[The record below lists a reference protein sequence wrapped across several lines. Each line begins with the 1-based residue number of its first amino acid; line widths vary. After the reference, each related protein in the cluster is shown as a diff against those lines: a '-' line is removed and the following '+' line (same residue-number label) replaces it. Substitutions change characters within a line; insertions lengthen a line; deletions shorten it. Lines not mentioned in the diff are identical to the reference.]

1 MDGFYAKYISVSNIL
16 KIPSLIIAFDLRRA
30 YPANLPKV
38 VVSLG
43 WGNEWKVLFVFFVKF
58 PFNTERMEFW
68 FILFRRCALKGEI
81 SESVVSMDGYCT
93 KYISEQYSWNSLFD
107 DWCSLS
113 SFSSCSL
120 TQGGGVV
127 GFDGVA
133 KGELNKEFMVGDST

>member
-1 MDGFYAKYISVSNIL
+1 MDGFYAKYISVSNII
-16 KIPSLIIAFDLRRA
+16 KIPSLIIAFDRRRA

-58 PFNTERMEFW
+58 PERITERMEFW

-81 SESVVSMDGYCT
+81 SESIVSMDGYCT
-93 KYISEQYSWNSLFD
+93 KYISVSNILKFLLIIEW
-107 DWCSLS
+107 LS
-113 SFSSCSL
+113 SCLFCSL
-120 TQGGGVV
+120 TQGRGVV

-133 KGELNKEFMVGDST
+133 EGELNKELMVGDST